1 MTQAVSEP
9 DMGGVV
15 VTGAARGIG
24 LEIARHSAAAG
35 YGVVIADLDA
45 DAGRR
50 AAASITEA
58 GSNAIF
64 CMVDVAERESV
75 KAAIAACE
83 GAFGFLHAI
92 VNNAGFNKPQPFLE
106 TTEDNWSRIMQVNG
120 LGVLIGIQEA
130 AKAMIARGTRGK
142 IISTASMAGRA
153 GFGDFAPYCASK
165 AAVISLTQAAA
176 RTLAPHGITANA
188 FAPGVVETELWVTL
202 DKDLMEMGASST
214 PGEALRNFAAGIP
227 LGRTSTPEDIVGT
240 VVFLLSPAS
249 DYMTGQCLMIDGGM
263 IMQ

>member
-1 MTQAVSEP
+1 MQTE

-24 LEIARHSAAAG
+24 FAIARHAAATG
-35 YGVVIADLDA
+35 HGVVIADIDDA
-45 DAGRR
+45 AGQKAAEAIGAEGGQARFFRVDVTDRAQVR
-50 AAASITEA
+50 AAIDA
-58 GSNAIF
+58 
-64 CMVDVAERESV
+64 CVA
-75 KAAIAACE
+75 AH
-83 GAFGFLHAI
+83 GHLHGI
-92 VNNAGFNKPQPFLE
+92 VNNAGFNRPQPFLE
-106 TTEDNWSRIMQVNG
+106 TTEENWSQIMTVNG

-130 AKAMIARGTRGK
+130 AKAMIATGTGGK

-188 FAPGVVETELWVTL
+188 FAPGVVETDLWTTL
-202 DKDLMEMGASST
+202 DRDLMDMGASSE
-214 PGEALRNFAAGIP
+214 PGEALKTFAAGIP
-227 LGRTSTPEDIVGT
+227 LGRTSTPGDIAGT
-240 VVFLLSPAS
+240 VGFLLSPAS
-249 DYMTGQCLMIDGGM
+249 DYMTGQCLQIDGGM